1 MPECGSLRTKAELAE
16 QVKRMQRAL
25 TALKFDVDAL
35 PSEKQLVAVR
45 HIKNTPT
52 TPIMQ
57 AVQSLINAH
66 DEIDKEKFGRGERPA
81 RERRNRAIEQLRE
94 HSQATI

>member
-1 MPECGSLRTKAELAE
+1 MLECGSLRTKAALAE
-16 QVKRMQRAL
+16 EVNRMNREL

-45 HIKNTPT
+45 RIKNTPT

-57 AVQSLINAH
+57 VVDSLITAH
-66 DEIDKEKFGRGERPA
+66 DEIEQERFGRGERPA
-81 RERRNRAIEQLRE
+81 RERRDRAIERLRKYSE
-94 HSQATI
+94 ATI